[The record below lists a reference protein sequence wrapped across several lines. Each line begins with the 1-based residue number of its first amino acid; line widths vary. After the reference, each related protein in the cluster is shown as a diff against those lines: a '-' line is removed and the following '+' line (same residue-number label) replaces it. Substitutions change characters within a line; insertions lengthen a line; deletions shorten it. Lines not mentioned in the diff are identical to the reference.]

1 MGGGGGGF
9 RRAEAMNE
17 GGKVTIW
24 RASKQLTLRFTLLL
38 TSSRPD
44 SASTLTR
51 FVLRL
56 LRNTSPK

>member
-1 MGGGGGGF
+1 MG
-9 RRAEAMNE
+9 RAEAMNK

-24 RASKQLTLRFTLLL
+24 RASKQLTLGFTLLL

-44 SASTLTR
+44 SPSTLAR

-56 LRNTSPK
+56 LRNTSPQ